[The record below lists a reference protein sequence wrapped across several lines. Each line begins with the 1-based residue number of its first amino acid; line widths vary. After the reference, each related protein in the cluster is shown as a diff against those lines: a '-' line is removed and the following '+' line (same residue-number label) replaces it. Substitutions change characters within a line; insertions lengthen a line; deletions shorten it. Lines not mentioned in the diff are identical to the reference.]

1 MRAATLKALLWKDF
15 RISRKVLIYGIE
27 TLTFP
32 YLIILI
38 VAIFGDGYPSQMRP
52 WSIVAEGASLS
63 LWFSYLLILVL
74 IDNVITAECLD
85 RSAVFMAYLPP
96 SNAEILT
103 SKSILLFVPCV
114 LCPVLT
120 FLLTHVGDR
129 PPTFSPFGVVAVP
142 NVMTFSA
149 LTVLIIGGTW
159 LGGLV
164 RCNGGRRGTVIC
176 VIIMPVVFIL
186 AGFVMVHGNTNNEIL
201 RLWLPILAL
210 AVGLICFAL
219 GWLYGLRW
227 GRGRA

>member
-1 MRAATLKALLWKDF
+1 MKAATLKALVWKDF
-15 RISRKVLIYGIE
+15 RISIKVLIFGIV
-27 TLTFP
+27 TLTSP

-38 VAIFGDGYPSQMRP
+38 AAIFGDGYPNQMRP

-63 LWFSYLLILVL
+63 LWYSYLLIVVL

-85 RSAVFMAYLPP
+85 RSAGFLAYLPP

-129 PPTFSPFGVVAVP
+129 PPTIGPFGVAAVP

-159 LGGLV
+159 LMGLV
-164 RCNGGRRGTVIC
+164 RCTCGRRGRVIC

-186 AGFVMVHGNTNNEIL
+186 AGFVMVHGNAKNEMI
-201 RLWLPILAL
+201 RQWLSFLAL

-219 GWLYGLRW
+219 GWLYGLRRW
-227 GRGRA
+227 RATS